1 MSLALQKALSLL
13 VLIAIGYFL
22 KSKINGKEQLQGIKT
37 LILSLALP
45 ATIFVA
51 LLKTELSKDLI
62 ALPILALAFNL
73 LLLGLSWLFLP
84 ILGIERNSPA
94 FRSLLMMIPSLAPGL
109 SCFPIISEYL
119 GEQPVAWAALGDL
132 GNKIFVL
139 ILLYLLAMRWYYRS
153 NPEQNVSQKDK
164 LKDLGKSLLSEPVN
178 MVLIVALICLSMGWH
193 LDRLPAFSQDVVLKV
208 SAMMTPLVLL
218 FIGLSVQLNWAQL
231 RLIGNILCLRAG
243 LTFLLSALFL
253 ALVPGLSVEMAMLVI
268 VFPQSAASFWPF
280 AHISSV
286 HLLETTE
293 GPSNPRFTFDPGLA
307 LNFVALSL
315 PFSTILILGIFTYGN
330 SLAHSWPLFMLGSI
344 FCAISLVPMVF
355 KRLFSLFVKAYPV
368 PISAKKSRL
377 AKFSRIFS
385 QTADSDFS
393 EVKKSSM
400 LRQ

>member
-22 KSKINGKEQLQGIKT
+22 KSKIKGKEQLNGIKT

-51 LLKTELSKDLI
+51 LLKTELSRELI
-62 ALPILALAFNL
+62 ALPILALVFNL
-73 LLLGLSWLFLP
+73 LLLGMSWLFLP
-84 ILGIERNSPA
+84 MLGIERKSPA
-94 FRSLLMMIPSLAPGL
+94 FRSLLMMVPSLAPGL

-153 NPEQNVSQKDK
+153 HPEQNVSQKAK

-178 MVLIVALICLSMGWH
+178 LVLAAALICMSLGWH
-193 LDRLPAFSQDVVLKV
+193 LDNLPAFSQDIVLKV

-218 FIGLSVQLNWAQL
+218 FIGISVQLNWAQL
-231 RLIGNILCLRAG
+231 KLIGNILCLRAG

-253 ALVPGLSVEMAMLVI
+253 AFCPQLSPEAAMLAI

-280 AHISSV
+280 AHVSSV
-286 HLLETTE
+286 HAMESGE
-293 GPSNPRFTFDPGLA
+293 NQHHPHFTFDPVLA

-315 PFSTILILGIFTYGN
+315 PFSTLLILGVCTYGKEV
-330 SLAHSWPLFMLGSI
+330 AQPWPLLVVGLV
-344 FCAISLVPMVF
+344 FCGISLTAIVF
-355 KRLFSLFVKAYPV
+355 KRFSNAFNERM
-368 PISAKKSRL
+368 SA
-377 AKFSRIFS
+377 
-385 QTADSDFS
+385 DFS
-393 EVKKSSM
+393 EAK
-400 LRQ
+400 